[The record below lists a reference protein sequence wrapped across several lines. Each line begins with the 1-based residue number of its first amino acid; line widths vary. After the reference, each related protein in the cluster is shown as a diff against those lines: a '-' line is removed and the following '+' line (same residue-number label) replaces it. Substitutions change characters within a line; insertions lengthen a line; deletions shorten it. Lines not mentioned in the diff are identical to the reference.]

1 MCPAAEG
8 ARKDRPPEEKGFV
21 FRKNKFNTDT
31 HKVPLRDVV
40 GLKSRGCRKLKRVDT
55 EHRRSCVYE
64 RCEVH
69 WCCTAAAAVVPLLT
83 VLPGC
88 FRDPEEVWV
97 GIVPLCVED
106 GSPA

>member
-1 MCPAAEG
+1 MPRILFFGCQITELAES
-8 ARKDRPPEEKGFV
+8 GF
-21 FRKNKFNTDT
+21 RCSLLYIY
-31 HKVPLRDVV
+31 KVPLRDVV